1 MGCLWLVFLRWN
13 EPLPTD
19 RKSAAGLSSVIEPE
33 NEFTGDIERNWQGN
47 HWSARAGGMVVCV
60 ASFIAGE

>member
-19 RKSAAGLSSVIEPE
+19 RKSAAGLSPVIELK
-33 NEFTGDIERNWQGN
+33 NEFVGDIERDWQGN
-47 HWSARAGGMVVCV
+47 Y
-60 ASFIAGE
+60 